1 MAITLDGTNGIVA
14 PSVENADGAFRPLIS
29 GTAVATT
36 SGTAFDFTG
45 IPSWAK
51 RITVLF
57 TAVSTNSNSPILIQ
71 VGSGSL
77 TTTGYV
83 SSSGYATTSGAA
95 RTTATTGFVQAT
107 MSAVST
113 ISGASVIYLHSGNI
127 YVNSGVLD
135 NTGGVTVNMCSG
147 TVTLGNVLDRIR
159 VTTVNGTDTFDAGS
173 INIMYE

>member
-51 RITVLF
+51 RITVMFDGISLS
-57 TAVSTNSNSPILIQ
+57 AAANILVQI
-71 VGSGSL
+71 GSGSF
-77 TTTGYV
+77 TTTGYYSASSQV
-83 SSSGYATTSGAA
+83 SSGGVAAYSSTAGFIIGAAGATTIISGIMVISHINNNRYVESHSGAYSSPA
-95 RTTATTGFVQAT
+95 SQFGGGNSPTL
-107 MSAVST
+107 
-113 ISGASVIYLHSGNI
+113 SGA
-127 YVNSGVLD
+127 
-135 NTGGVTVNMCSG
+135 
-147 TVTLGNVLDRIR
+147 LDRIR
-159 VTTVNGTDTFDAGS
+159 ITSTSTDTFDAGS